1 MKSLFTAATGMAAQQ
16 TRIENISN
24 NLANVST
31 PGFKKQR
38 EQFEDLLYQNMATG
52 TPGQGRTRASIL
64 QSGSGVR
71 LGSMVKDF
79 TSGDLV
85 ATNGDYD
92 ISIAGRGFFVVE
104 MPDGSEAYTRNGQL
118 GINAEGELVTQAGHL
133 ISPGVEV
140 PQGVRT
146 VRFIEDGTVLA
157 FFEGESEPVTLGQLR
172 IADFM
177 NPAGLRAMG
186 GNLYSASMESGPALD
201 LGEQDGYRVQ
211 QGFLESSNVDVAEEL
226 VNMIVAQRSFEMTS
240 KAVETSDQMM
250 QTVNGLKR

>member
-1 MKSLFTAATGMAAQQ
+1 MKALFTAATGMAAQQ
-16 TRIENISN
+16 MRIENISN

-52 TPGQGRTRASIL
+52 APGQGRTRASML

-71 LGSMVKDF
+71 LGAMVKDF

-92 ISIAGRGFFVVE
+92 VAISGRGFFVVE
-104 MPDGSEAYTRNGQL
+104 MNDGTETYTRNGQF
-118 GINAEGELVTQAGHL
+118 GINSEGELVTQAGNMV
-133 ISPGVEV
+133 SPGMEI

-146 VRFIEDGTVLA
+146 VRFAEDGNVLA
-157 FFEGESEPVTLGQLR
+157 FFEGDSEPVSLGQLR
-172 IADFM
+172 VVDFM
-177 NPAGLRAMG
+177 NPSGLRAMG
-186 GNLYSASMESGPALD
+186 GNLYAASMESGPALE
-201 LGEQDGYRVQ
+201 LSEQDGFRVQ
-211 QGFLESSNVDVAEEL
+211 QGFLEASNVDVAEEL
-226 VNMIVAQRSFEMTS
+226 VNMIVAQRAFEMTS
-240 KAVETSDQMM
+240 KAVESSDQMM